1 MASPYAFDI
10 DQRVRIKI
18 ADGGNFRP
26 PSENA
31 KGKLGTIVPQLTADW
46 SGTLLEHEAGTPRT
60 YYVIVDGGTTEL
72 ISEEW
77 LVGAGPNE

>member
-1 MASPYAFDI
+1 MVRPYAYEN

-18 ADGGNFRP
+18 ADGGSFRA

-46 SGTLLEHEAGTPRT
+46 TGTLLEHEAGIPRT
-60 YYVIVDGGTTEL
+60 YYVIIDGGATEL

-77 LVGAGPNE
+77 LQRAEPNE